1 MSRRWNSFLR
11 CSSPAISRASSRRR
25 WTVASDF
32 AQRYTAAVDFA
43 ALDRA
48 RFILDRTHAFA
59 DPNEADAAGI
69 RLILPTPEILA
80 DAAQH

>member
-1 MSRRWNSFLR
+1 
-11 CSSPAISRASSRRR
+11 
-25 WTVASDF
+25 
-32 AQRYTAAVDFA
+32 
-43 ALDRA
+43 LDRA

-80 DAAQH
+80 DAGQH